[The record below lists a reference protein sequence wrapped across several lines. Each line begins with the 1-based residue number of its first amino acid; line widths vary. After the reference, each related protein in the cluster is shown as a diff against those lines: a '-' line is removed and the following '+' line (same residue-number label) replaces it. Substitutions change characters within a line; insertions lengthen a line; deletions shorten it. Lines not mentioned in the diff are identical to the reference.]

1 MRSPKSP
8 WQPGCTAAPIFST
21 PTSAR
26 ISPTTR
32 EREPFFKPD
41 FSPDLLLSTNYIG
54 RPWFAAAALLRRADA
69 TPRTL
74 LRHGEY
80 DLVLRCTEA
89 AASIHHVPK
98 LLAQR
103 GSELLDTD
111 RTARAALTN
120 AASRRG
126 IEAEVLP
133 GCLPG
138 TWRLRR
144 TTQSAGKVAIIIPTC
159 AAQSHIENCVA
170 TLRARTSY
178 PNYEIVCIDNIPNSQ
193 MAWKIWLQ
201 QNSDR
206 IIDAPEAFNWSRFN
220 NLAAAATDSEY
231 LLFLNDDIEITQDDW
246 LEVLLE
252 HAQRPEVGVVGP
264 QLLYPSGK
272 VQHAGMFLG
281 AGIGRHAFRFSAA
294 DEPGYFGL
302 ALTQRNVIAVTGACM
317 LMRRSVFEQLGGFD
331 EAHSIINND
340 LDFCLRAHQAGKL
353 IVYTPHA
360 SLLHHEL
367 ASRERLPDVFDTS
380 HFNTRWKTLFAAGD
394 PYFNPLLSRFADD
407 YRPDDEAVQTIFAA
421 HPLFLPEDI
430 HRILVVKLD
439 HIGDFVTALPAIR
452 RLKALFP
459 RARLTVLAGS
469 HARGFASM
477 EPAID
482 ELIEFEFFH
491 ARSQL
496 GEKEVTKDDLLALR
510 VQLTP
515 YRFDLAVD
523 LRKHLSTRDVLQYTG
538 ARILCGYDYMG
549 QCPFLDIAL
558 EWEGDKILQRKRSH
572 IVDDLLALVEA
583 IGTACGT
590 DRNLLPAVTMRPEP
604 ETLPEAVRGLFEK
617 PVIAM
622 HIGAGN
628 ITKTWPAEYFSA
640 LIDLLTERN
649 GVNVMLVGGPDDHAA
664 SEALLETLLH
674 PDAVRSVAGQVP
686 LNALPRLLSAC
697 CLYIGNDSGPKHI
710 AAALGLPAIGIHSG
724 VVDAVE
730 WGPVGRRAVA
740 LQRNMTCSPCY
751 LAKAENCPRGLS
763 CLRHLEPSV
772 VYQTAAMLLARPM
785 GGAAVAAEVAEANVP
800 LANVPLAN
808 VPRADVPA
816 VHVTGANVRWA
827 DDAEEALSEA
837 ETAIAEPEATLA
849 PNQSMSSDM
858 SPEPAAAAEPVA
870 LVGTGAGRQG
880 ARREG

>member
-1 MRSPKSP
+1 
-8 WQPGCTAAPIFST
+8 
-21 PTSAR
+21 
-26 ISPTTR
+26 
-32 EREPFFKPD
+32 
-41 FSPDLLLSTNYIG
+41 
-54 RPWFAAAALLRRADA
+54 
-69 TPRTL
+69 
-74 LRHGEY
+74 
-80 DLVLRCTEA
+80 
-89 AASIHHVPK
+89 
-98 LLAQR
+98 
-103 GSELLDTD
+103 
-111 RTARAALTN
+111 
-120 AASRRG
+120 
-126 IEAEVLP
+126 
-133 GCLPG
+133 
-138 TWRLRR
+138 
-144 TTQSAGKVAIIIPTC
+144 
-159 AAQSHIENCVA
+159 
-170 TLRARTSY
+170 
-178 PNYEIVCIDNIPNSQ
+178 

-201 QNSDR
+201 QNADR
-206 IIDAPEAFNWSRFN
+206 IVDIPDAFNWSRFN

-380 HFNTRWKTLFAAGD
+380 HFNTALEDPVRRRRSVFQPAAVA
-394 PYFNPLLSRFADD
+394 LSPTTTA
-407 YRPDDEAVQTIFAA
+407 PTTKPVQTVFAA

-459 RARLTVLAGS
+459 QARLTVLAGS

-558 EWEGDKILQRKRSH
+558 EWEGDKI
-572 IVDDLLALVEA
+572 
-583 IGTACGT
+583 
-590 DRNLLPAVTMRPEP
+590 
-604 ETLPEAVRGLFEK
+604 
-617 PVIAM
+617 
-622 HIGAGN
+622 
-628 ITKTWPAEYFSA
+628 
-640 LIDLLTERN
+640 
-649 GVNVMLVGGPDDHAA
+649 
-664 SEALLETLLH
+664 
-674 PDAVRSVAGQVP
+674 
-686 LNALPRLLSAC
+686 
-697 CLYIGNDSGPKHI
+697 
-710 AAALGLPAIGIHSG
+710 AAAQAQP
-724 VVDAVE
+724 
-730 WGPVGRRAVA
+730 
-740 LQRNMTCSPCY
+740 Y
-751 LAKAENCPRGLS
+751 RG
-763 CLRHLEPSV
+763 
-772 VYQTAAMLLARPM
+772 
-785 GGAAVAAEVAEANVP
+785 
-800 LANVPLAN
+800 
-808 VPRADVPA
+808 
-816 VHVTGANVRWA
+816 
-827 DDAEEALSEA
+827 
-837 ETAIAEPEATLA
+837 
-849 PNQSMSSDM
+849 
-858 SPEPAAAAEPVA
+858 
-870 LVGTGAGRQG
+870 
-880 ARREG
+880 